1 MKMMV
6 PVEESD
12 RSFAGVMLNF
22 LCNPMWNETLK
33 RVQGDKYRFL

>member
-6 PVEESD
+6 PGVESD
-12 RSFAGVMLNF
+12 RSFADVMLNF
-22 LCNPMWNETLK
+22 PCQSMWNETLK